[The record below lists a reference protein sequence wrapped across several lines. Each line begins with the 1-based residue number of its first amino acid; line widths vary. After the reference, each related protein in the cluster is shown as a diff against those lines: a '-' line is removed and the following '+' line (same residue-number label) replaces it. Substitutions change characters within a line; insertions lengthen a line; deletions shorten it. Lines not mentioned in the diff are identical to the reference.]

1 MWVHIVY
8 LDEEIFF
15 YNMVNDF
22 TVLACVL
29 FAAITH
35 LLVIVSEPMV
45 RATIVLTRGLTF
57 MLSPIPGT
65 LIPPLE
71 ALSAV
76 GWHHLHARL
85 IGAVFSAERVL

>member
-29 FAAITH
+29 FAVIAY

-45 RATIVLTRGLTF
+45 RVAIVLTRGLTF
-57 MLSPIPGT
+57 MLSPIPGS
-65 LIPPLE
+65 LISPLE
-71 ALSAV
+71 AFGTV

-85 IGAVFSAERVL
+85 INTVFGAERVL